1 MQTSDGGHDLRFVFF
16 PPRCQGHGVS
26 KSQKKS
32 HSTLQNWR
40 QRSNSVTRQVILI
53 GQKLVK
59 MSKLKKSNET
69 FLVIFKQCVK
79 GNNLPGKQWYSTMLP
94 MFVVWFVKKILPFSI
109 SKGCPQSTSIQ
120 LGGHEDQEPEE
131 RHSISSSPFRLK
143 PSSHLKVARPPI
155 RRVVK
160 IMVELA
166 GWTRGLH
173 SVSAQVGASGSHLP
187 EVSHRRR
194 SKPGNEDNWVIS

>member
-1 MQTSDGGHDLRFVFF
+1 MPKF
-16 PPRCQGHGVS
+16 
-26 KSQKKS
+26 K
-32 HSTLQNWR
+32 N
-40 QRSNSVTRQVILI
+40 SN
-53 GQKLVK
+53 G
-59 MSKLKKSNET
+59 T

-194 SKPGNEDNWVIS
+194 SKPGNEDN

>member
-1 MQTSDGGHDLRFVFF
+1 MIKLMQTSDGGHDLRFVFF

-32 HSTLQNWR
+32 HSTSAFQKFIKMPKMIY
-40 QRSNSVTRQVILI
+40 SN
-53 GQKLVK
+53 
-59 MSKLKKSNET
+59 LKKNCGKYQNSNET

-173 SVSAQVGASGSHLP
+173 RVSAQVGASGSHLP

-194 SKPGNEDNWVIS
+194 SKPGNEDN